1 MYKMDHHKIFPLM
14 IIKLYIKFHM
24 IHLNLMI
31 MILQIYKNII
41 LVILLLMYVQNLI
54 IHINYLLVKIIFLFN

>member
-1 MYKMDHHKIFPLM
+1 MYKMDHHKIFLLM

-31 MILQIYKNII
+31 MILQINKNII
-41 LVILLLMYVQNLI
+41 
-54 IHINYLLVKIIFLFN
+54 